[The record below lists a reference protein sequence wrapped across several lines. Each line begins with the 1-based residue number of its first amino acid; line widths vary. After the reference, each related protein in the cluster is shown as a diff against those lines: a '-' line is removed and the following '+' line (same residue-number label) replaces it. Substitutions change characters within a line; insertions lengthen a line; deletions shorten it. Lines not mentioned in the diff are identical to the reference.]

1 MARIKIDHAKCTGC
15 RHCEIACSLNHVAGV
30 ANPRRARIRV
40 FREGSTFFPTIAGPF
55 VDAACTSKNDLVVGD
70 QTYDMC
76 LVCRA
81 SCPEKPFFIEA
92 ETGFPLKCDF
102 CGIPPS
108 LRSVVQFRRLGIGGR
123 LICLRRTGHK
133 EFWCLSN
140 RS

>member
-1 MARIKIDHAKCTGC
+1 MPKIKINHRKCTGC
-15 RHCEIACSLNHVAGV
+15 RHCEIACSLNHVEGV

-40 FREGSTFFPTIAGPF
+40 YHEGTTYFPTIAGPF
-55 VDAACTSKNDLVVGD
+55 VDAACTSKHDLVIGGE
-70 QTYDMC
+70 TYDMC

-108 LRSVVQFRRLGIGGR
+108 PSCVRWCNTGALE
-123 LICLRRTGHK
+123 LI
-133 EFWCLSN
+133 ED
-140 RS
+140 

>member
-1 MARIKIDHAKCTGC
+1 MPRIKIDHTKCTGC

-40 FREGSTFFPTIAGPF
+40 FREGSTYFPTIAGPF
-55 VDAACTSKNDLVVGD
+55 VDAACTSKNDLVIGD
-70 QTYDMC
+70 QTYNMC
-76 LVCRA
+76 LICRA

-108 LRSVVQFRRLGIGGR
+108 PSCVR
-123 LICLRRTGHK
+123 
-133 EFWCLSN
+133 WCNSGALELVED
-140 RS
+140 